1 MKAHTRR
8 VLEYDQFLELLA
20 AYTCSASG
28 GAAVLALRPAG
39 DSTGIDDLAALI
51 SSFMTLRRHDVH
63 LPRARFDCPSE
74 ILRRVR
80 PIDAVL
86 AADDFAVLSE
96 FLGVAAE
103 VHAFLS
109 DRESATDQAVA
120 ELGEQVHDCPELR
133 QRINRVFD
141 DNHAVRDSA
150 STKLQQI
157 RRSLSNL
164 EAHLRRQLE
173 TLLGNS
179 DYNSVLQEKF
189 IATRNDRFVVP
200 VRRELKSRLPGVVHD
215 QSNSGRTLFI
225 EPQITVEAGN
235 ELATLRLQERDEIQ
249 RILAELSRHLRSQ
262 GEALQETANALCRYD
277 LVFAGS
283 HWAGDYQCNYP
294 QQSQD
299 LRLCNARHPLLQQ
312 QFRRDG
318 QEDVLVPLDLTIPP
332 DCNVM
337 AITGSNTGGKTV
349 ALKTLG
355 LLALIYQTGLP
366 IPAEPGSQMPVFPQI
381 IADIG
386 DEQSLEQNLSTFSAH
401 VVQIKNLLETARSQR
416 TLALIDELGSGTDP
430 VEGGA
435 LGCAVLDAL
444 AAAAGL
450 TFVTT
455 HLGIIKHH
463 VHRQDAM
470 VNASVQFNMESL
482 QPEYVVQVG
491 RPGASYALVIAERY
505 EMPDDVLESARE
517 MIGSET
523 VALEGILEK
532 LDNDQR
538 RLSSAAAAANETLDS
553 LRSEREELQGEL
565 TRLRKERKRLL
576 HQSQKEA
583 VTMVENT
590 RRQMDRMLVQ
600 AKTSES
606 RQEIKAVR
614 EDVARK
620 GKRLAQSLAETQ
632 PRPEEPLRPEDL
644 ELGQFVRVETLNDS
658 GCIVDLSD
666 DRSRVTVE
674 VAGKRF
680 DVRSSQIGRSV
691 QPQPPTEPVFNVR
704 PPPPQQA
711 EHELN
716 LIGRTVDEAVAELE
730 SFLSRALI
738 TGLNEVRIVHGF
750 GTGRLRRGLHD
761 YLRGNQAVQQYRLGE
776 LGKDAG
782 GGGVTIVSL

>member
-1 MKAHTRR
+1 MKDHTRR

-20 AYTCSASG
+20 AYTCSAG
-28 GAAVLALRPAG
+28 GGSAVLALRPAG

-51 SSFMTLRRHDVH
+51 SSFMTLRRHDVD

-96 FLGVAAE
+96 FLGIAAE

-109 DRESATDQAVA
+109 DREPAADQAIVR
-120 ELGEQVHDCPELR
+120 LGEQVHDYPELR

-141 DNHAVRDSA
+141 DNHAVRDNA

-157 RRSLSNL
+157 RRNLRNL
-164 EAHLRRQLE
+164 ETHLRRQLE

-179 DYNSVLQEKF
+179 DYSSVLQEKF

-200 VRRELKSRLPGVVHD
+200 VRREHKSRLPGVVHD

-225 EPQITVEAGN
+225 EPQITIESGN

-249 RILAELSRHLRSQ
+249 RILAELSRHLRNQS
-262 GEALQETANALCRYD
+262 EALQETTNALCRYD
-277 LVFAGS
+277 LVFAAS
-283 HWAGDYQCNYP
+283 HWAADYQCDYP
-294 QQSQD
+294 QRSQD

-318 QEDVLVPLDLTIPP
+318 QEDVLVPLDLTMPP

-366 IPAEPGSQMPVFPQI
+366 IPAAPDSQMPVFPKI

-401 VVQIKNLLETARSQR
+401 IVQIKDLLETARSQR

-435 LGCAVLDAL
+435 LGCAILDDL

-463 VHRQDAM
+463 VHRQDTM
-470 VNASVQFNMESL
+470 VNASVQFNVESL
-482 QPEYVVQVG
+482 QPEYSLEVG

-505 EMPDDVLESARE
+505 EIPGNVLESARE

-523 VALEGILEK
+523 VELEGILEK

-538 RLSSAAAAANETLDS
+538 RLSSAAAAADETLDS
-553 LRSEREELQGEL
+553 LRSEREELQSEL
-565 TRLRKERKRLL
+565 ARLRKERKRLL

-583 VTMVENT
+583 ATMVENT
-590 RRQMDRMLVQ
+590 RRQMDRMLIQ
-600 AKTSES
+600 AKTTES
-606 RQEIKAVR
+606 RKEIKAAR
-614 EDVARK
+614 EDVVRK
-620 GKRLAQSLAETQ
+620 EKRLSQSLAETQ

-644 ELGQFVRVETLNDS
+644 ELGQYVHVETLNDS
-658 GCIVDLSD
+658 GCIIDLSD

-674 VAGKRF
+674 VAGKQF
-680 DVRSSQIGRSV
+680 DVHSSQIGQSM
-691 QPQPPTEPVFNVR
+691 QPKPPTEPAFNVR

-711 EHELN
+711 ERELN

-738 TGLNEVRIVHGF
+738 TGLSEVRIVHGF

-761 YLRGNQAVQQYRLGE
+761 YLRSNQAVQQYRLGE

-782 GGGVTIVSL
+782 GGGVTIVTL